1 MSNIVILVGSMRK
14 NGNTDLLA
22 QAFAEGARENNF
34 VEIVSVA
41 DYKVN
46 PCIGCNSCFT
56 REGNKCFQNDDM
68 DGIYEK
74 LKVADMVVVAS
85 PVYFYGISAELK
97 AVIDR
102 LHTPMRNEFS
112 IKKLALL
119 LVGAA
124 ELPELFDAIKLQY
137 QLVLKFRAFVR
148 LCSKAGLLSHESV
161 VIDGSKFRAVNAD
174 NKSYV
179 SSNAKKVLLDV
190 EEKISRYMKELDEA
204 DAAESRPGALTK
216 EDIVGVLD
224 YLERR
229 KAQLT
234 EALEQM
240 AGSGEN
246 HICTTDPESRLM
258 KTRDG
263 IRPSFNVQTAV
274 EPKNHLIVHYDVT
287 SECTDWHL
295 LGDGINASKAALGV
309 ENLEGIADR
318 GYSNDEE
325 ILQCLLNGDTP
336 TTHPNKG
343 EKSRMFRFQKT
354 DTEVTG
360 EMLFSKDKDTI
371 LQCISAGEL
380 PEILHRGDVELEVVK
395 RREQGSS
402 LYLDKETGEVVS
414 YAEMKAQGGLEK
426 APVEVRREPPL
437 HPYFE
442 RDIEKDIVICP
453 MGQTLFYA
461 GPGHP
466 NGKKDPCIRRYHRL
480 SACLKCPNKC
490 TLHKRR
496 IVSFKEGETRKEEA
510 FYEKARENRIVR
522 KTSRRF
528 KVITLSEEE
537 SSWDEWV
544 ILRFYPNRQHLRKR
558 NTVVEHPYGTV
569 KRWYGAGYLLTKGKQ
584 KAAAE
589 MGLSFLAYNFRR
601 VVNLLGVNGL
611 MEMILT

>member
-1 MSNIVILVGSMRK
+1 M
-14 NGNTDLLA
+14 
-22 QAFAEGARENNF
+22 
-34 VEIVSVA
+34 
-41 DYKVN
+41 
-46 PCIGCNSCFT
+46 
-56 REGNKCFQNDDM
+56 
-68 DGIYEK
+68 
-74 LKVADMVVVAS
+74 
-85 PVYFYGISAELK
+85 
-97 AVIDR
+97 
-102 LHTPMRNEFS
+102 
-112 IKKLALL
+112 
-119 LVGAA
+119 
-124 ELPELFDAIKLQY
+124 
-137 QLVLKFRAFVR
+137 
-148 LCSKAGLLSHESV
+148 
-161 VIDGSKFRAVNAD
+161 
-174 NKSYV
+174 
-179 SSNAKKVLLDV
+179 
-190 EEKISRYMKELDEA
+190 
-204 DAAESRPGALTK
+204 
-216 EDIVGVLD
+216 
-224 YLERR
+224 
-229 KAQLT
+229 
-234 EALEQM
+234 
-240 AGSGEN
+240 
-246 HICTTDPESRLM
+246 
-258 KTRDG
+258 
-263 IRPSFNVQTAV
+263 QTAV
-274 EPKNHLIVHYDVT
+274 EAKNHLIVHYDVT

-544 ILRFYPNRQHLRKR
+544 ILRFYPNQQHLRKR

-569 KRWYGAGYLLTKGKQ
+569 KRWHGAGYLLTKGKQ

>member
-1 MSNIVILVGSMRK
+1 MGYIQGADRNQVILLPDTLDDYVGGDNEVRAIDAFIDSLDISLMGFKADPAKEGRPGYDPRDMLKLYMYGYLNHIRSSRRLQKEASRNVELMWLLRK
-14 NGNTDLLA
+14 VVPDFRCIADFRKDNA
-22 QAFAEGARENNF
+22 KSIRE
-34 VEIVSVA
+34 V
-41 DYKVN
+41 
-46 PCIGCNSCFT
+46 
-56 REGNKCFQNDDM
+56 
-68 DGIYEK
+68 
-74 LKVADMVVVAS
+74 
-85 PVYFYGISAELK
+85 
-97 AVIDR
+97 
-102 LHTPMRNEFS
+102 
-112 IKKLALL
+112 
-119 LVGAA
+119 
-124 ELPELFDAIKLQY
+124 
-137 QLVLKFRAFVR
+137 FRVFVR

-216 EDIVGVLD
+216 EDIAGVLD

-258 KTRDG
+258 KTRNG

-274 EPKNHLIVHYDVT
+274 EAKNHLIVHYDVT

-354 DTEVTG
+354 DTEV
-360 EMLFSKDKDTI
+360 
-371 LQCISAGEL
+371 
-380 PEILHRGDVELEVVK
+380 
-395 RREQGSS
+395 
-402 LYLDKETGEVVS
+402 TGEVVS

-544 ILRFYPNRQHLRKR
+544 ILRFYPNQQHLRKR

-569 KRWYGAGYLLTKGKQ
+569 KRWHGAGYLLTKGKQ

>member
-190 EEKISRYMKELDEA
+190 EEKTSRYMKELDEA

-216 EDIVGVLD
+216 EDIAGVLD

-295 LGDGINASKAALGV
+295 FGDGINASKAALGV

-354 DTEVTG
+354 DTKVTG

-569 KRWYGAGYLLTKGKQ
+569 KRWHGAGYLLTKGKQ

>member
-1 MSNIVILVGSMRK
+1 MGYIQGADRNQVILLPDTLDDYVGGDNEVRAIDAFIDSLDISLMGFKADPAKEGRPGYDPRGMLKLYMYGYLNHIRSSRRLQKEASRNVELMWLLRK
-14 NGNTDLLA
+14 VVPDFRCIADFRKDNA
-22 QAFAEGARENNF
+22 KSIRE
-34 VEIVSVA
+34 V
-41 DYKVN
+41 
-46 PCIGCNSCFT
+46 
-56 REGNKCFQNDDM
+56 
-68 DGIYEK
+68 
-74 LKVADMVVVAS
+74 
-85 PVYFYGISAELK
+85 
-97 AVIDR
+97 
-102 LHTPMRNEFS
+102 
-112 IKKLALL
+112 
-119 LVGAA
+119 
-124 ELPELFDAIKLQY
+124 
-137 QLVLKFRAFVR
+137 FRAFVR
-148 LCSKAGLLSHESV
+148 LCNKAGLLSHESV
-161 VIDGSKFRAVNAD
+161 VIDGSKFRAVNAY

-179 SSNAKKVLLDV
+179 SSNAKKFLLDV

-204 DAAESRPGALTK
+204 DAAESRLGALTK
-216 EDIVGVLD
+216 EDIAGVLD

-263 IRPSFNVQTAV
+263 IRPSFNLQTAV
-274 EPKNHLIVHYDVT
+274 EAKNHLIVHYDVT

-295 LGDGINASKAALGV
+295 FGDGINASKAALGV

-325 ILQCLLNGDTP
+325 IQQCLLNGDTP

-354 DTEVTG
+354 DTEV
-360 EMLFSKDKDTI
+360 
-371 LQCISAGEL
+371 
-380 PEILHRGDVELEVVK
+380 
-395 RREQGSS
+395 
-402 LYLDKETGEVVS
+402 TGEVVS

-544 ILRFYPNRQHLRKR
+544 ILRFYPNQQHLRKR

-569 KRWYGAGYLLTKGKQ
+569 KRWHGAGYLLTKGKQ

-601 VVNLLGVNGL
+601 VVNLLGVNGI
-611 MEMILT
+611 MEMIMA

>member
-1 MSNIVILVGSMRK
+1 MGYIQGADRNQAILLQDTLDDYVGGDNEVRAIDAFIDSLDISLMGFKANPAKEGRPGYDPRDMLKLYMYGYMNHIRSSRRLQKEASRNVELMWLLRK
-14 NGNTDLLA
+14 VVLD
-22 QAFAEGARENNF
+22 FRC
-34 VEIVSVA
+34 IA
-41 DYKVN
+41 DFRKDN
-46 PCIGCNSCFT
+46 A
-56 REGNKCFQNDDM
+56 K
-68 DGIYEK
+68 
-74 LKVADMVVVAS
+74 
-85 PVYFYGISAELK
+85 
-97 AVIDR
+97 
-102 LHTPMRNEFS
+102 S
-112 IKKLALL
+112 IKEVFK
-119 LVGAA
+119 
-124 ELPELFDAIKLQY
+124 
-137 QLVLKFRAFVR
+137 AFVK
-148 LCSKAGLLSHESV
+148 LCNRAGLLSHESV

-190 EEKISRYMKELDEA
+190 EEKISRYMKELDEK
-204 DAAESRPGALTK
+204 DAAESKPGALTK
-216 EDIVGVLD
+216 EDIAGVLD

-229 KAQLT
+229 KTQLT

-240 AGSGEN
+240 ADSGEN

-274 EPKNHLIVHYDVT
+274 ESENHLIVHYDVT

-336 TTHPNKG
+336 TTYPNKG

-360 EMLFSKDKDTI
+360 EMLSSKDKDT
-371 LQCISAGEL
+371 LLECISAGVL
-380 PEILHRGDVELEVVK
+380 PEILQRGDVDLEVVK

-402 LYLDKETGEVVS
+402 LYLDKETGELVS
-414 YAEMKAQGGLEK
+414 YAEMKAQGGLET
-426 APVEVRREPPL
+426 APVEVRRDPPL
-437 HPYFE
+437 QPYFE

-461 GPGHP
+461 GPGQP
-466 NGKKDPCIRRYHRL
+466 NGKKDPSIRRYHRL

-490 TLHKRR
+490 TLRKRR
-496 IVSFKEGETRKEEA
+496 IVSFKESETRKEED
-510 FYEKARENRIVR
+510 FYEKAKENRIVR

-544 ILRFYPNRQHLRKR
+544 ILRFYPNQQHLRKR

-569 KRWYGAGYLLTKGKQ
+569 KRWHGAGYLLTKGKL

-601 VVNLLGVNGL
+601 VVNLLGVNGI
-611 MEMILT
+611 MEMIMA